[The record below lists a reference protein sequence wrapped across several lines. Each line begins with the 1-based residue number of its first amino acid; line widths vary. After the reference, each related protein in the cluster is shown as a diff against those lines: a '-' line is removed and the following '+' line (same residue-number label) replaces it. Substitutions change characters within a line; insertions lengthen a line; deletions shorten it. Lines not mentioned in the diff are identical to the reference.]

1 MNHHFYDND
10 ECYNDEER
18 YVRAKFK
25 EMKCLD
31 YKQINDFFEYL
42 FVCCKSTTSS
52 QRHRSRKKHR
62 DYDTSSNLNEFI
74 SPIFNRHNYT
84 NKQHVLKPRNIT
96 FIGGKTIYGQRV
108 STI

>member
-1 MNHHFYDND
+1 MYNQFYDND
-10 ECYNDEER
+10 ENYNDEER

-42 FVCCKSTTSS
+42 FVCCKSTTNSR
-52 QRHRSRKKHR
+52 RHHTRKKHK
-62 DYDTSSNLNEFI
+62 DTDPGNLSEVF
-74 SPIFNRHNYT
+74 SPIFNRPNYT